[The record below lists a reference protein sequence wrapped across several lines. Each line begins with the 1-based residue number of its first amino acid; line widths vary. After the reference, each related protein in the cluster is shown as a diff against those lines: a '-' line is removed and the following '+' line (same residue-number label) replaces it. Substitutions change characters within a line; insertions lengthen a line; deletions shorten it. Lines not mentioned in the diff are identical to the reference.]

1 MITSTLLFLAC
12 AHTPETPVID
22 LSKPPTVADT
32 PLYTPPVTSVH
43 TLSNGTNVWIL
54 EKPGLPL
61 ISLRLVFAGGSAADP
76 DDAFGTVRMSDEML
90 ERGAGEY
97 DATAFAAEVE
107 RLALSLGSRTSETS
121 TSIALDAHTD
131 RLEAGLDLLA
141 DMVLRPRFDESTVNR
156 LKEIRLGEIAEA
168 RDDGKVISG
177 WAMDQLYFGKGHPI
191 AHPIIGTNTSV
202 KNLTPEDLR
211 DSWKSRIGPDRA
223 TFVVVGDVQTTPLL
237 ESLEARFGSWEA
249 TGNPVKDIPAPPVHS
264 GDQRFFFVDKPGTS
278 QTTLRI
284 MMSAPTMSDPA
295 QEPAE
300 LGSIVLGG
308 TFTSRLNRLLREEK
322 GYTYGA
328 RASTMGRNQ
337 YGYLEAR
344 TNVQREVSAP
354 ALSDLLSELRRYS
367 DGIDEAELAKAK
379 GAWQTQTVA
388 AMESRGSIASSF
400 AGLAANGLKPTDL
413 QENLAAAMA
422 ADTAAVNNAIT
433 KSVLDEAIILVVG
446 DLAEI
451 QADIEQAV
459 PASWQVIELD
469 Q

>member
-1 MITSTLLFLAC
+1 
-12 AHTPETPVID
+12 
-22 LSKPPTVADT
+22 
-32 PLYTPPVTSVH
+32 
-43 TLSNGTNVWIL
+43 
-54 EKPGLPL
+54 
-61 ISLRLVFAGGSAADP
+61 VFSGGSAADP
-76 DDAFGTVRMSDEML
+76 GEAYGTVSMSDEML

-107 RLALSLGSRTSETS
+107 RLAISLGSHTSETS
-121 TSIALDAHTD
+121 TSIGLDAHTD

-168 RDDGKVISG
+168 SDDGKVISG
-177 WAMDQLYFGKGHPI
+177 WTMDELYFGKGHPI
-191 AHPIIGTNTSV
+191 AHPIIGTIESV
-202 KNLTPEDLR
+202 KNLSPEGLKL
-211 DSWKSRIGPDRA
+211 SWETRLGPDRA

-237 ESLEARFGSWEA
+237 ESLEARFGTWEP

-264 GDQRFFFVDKPGTS
+264 GDDRFFFVDKPGTS
-278 QTTLRI
+278 QTSLRI
-284 MMSAPTMSDPA
+284 MMSAPAMNDPA

-354 ALSDLLSELRRYS
+354 ALSDLLAELQRYS
-367 DGIDEAELAKAK
+367 QGIDEAELAKAK

-400 AGLAANGLKPTDL
+400 AALAANGLKPSDL
-413 QENLAAAMA
+413 QENLSAAMT
-422 ADTAAVNNAIT
+422 ADTDSVNKAIT
-433 KSVLDEAIILVVG
+433 KSNLDHAIILVVG

-451 QADIEQAV
+451 QTDIEKAV
-459 PASWQVIELD
+459 PASWQVIQLNE
-469 Q
+469 

>member
-1 MITSTLLFLAC
+1 MTSVLLFLAC

-22 LSKPPTVADT
+22 LSTPPTVADT

-43 TLSNGTNVWIL
+43 VLSNGAEVWIL
-54 EKPGLPL
+54 EKAGLPL
-61 ISLRLVFAGGSAADP
+61 TSLRLVFSGGSAADP
-76 DDAFGTVRMSDEML
+76 GEAYGTVSMSDEML

-107 RLALSLGSRTSETS
+107 RLAISLGSHTSETS
-121 TSIALDAHTD
+121 TSIGLDAHTD

-168 RDDGKVISG
+168 SDDGKVISG
-177 WAMDQLYFGKGHPI
+177 WTMDELYFGKGHPI
-191 AHPIIGTNTSV
+191 AHPIIGTIESV
-202 KNLTPEDLR
+202 KNLSPEGLKL
-211 DSWKSRIGPDRA
+211 SWETRLGPDRA

-237 ESLEARFGSWEA
+237 ESLEARFGTWEP

-264 GDQRFFFVDKPGTS
+264 GDDRFFFVDKPGTS
-278 QTTLRI
+278 QTSLRI
-284 MMSAPTMSDPA
+284 MMSAPAMNDPA

-354 ALSDLLSELRRYS
+354 ALSDLLAELQRYS
-367 DGIDEAELAKAK
+367 QGIDEAELAKAK

-400 AGLAANGLKPTDL
+400 AALAANGLKPSDL
-413 QENLAAAMA
+413 QENLSAAMT
-422 ADTAAVNNAIT
+422 ADTDSVNKAIT
-433 KSVLDEAIILVVG
+433 KSNLDHAIILVVG

-451 QADIEQAV
+451 QTDIEKAV
-459 PASWQVIELD
+459 PASWQVIQLNE
-469 Q
+469 

>member
-1 MITSTLLFLAC
+1 MTSFLLFFAC

-22 LSKPPTVADT
+22 LSKPPIVSDT

-43 TLSNGTNVWIL
+43 TLSNGAEVWVL

-61 ISLRLVFAGGSAADP
+61 TSLRLVLSGGSAADP
-76 DDAFGTVRMSDEML
+76 GDAYGTVSMSDEML

-107 RLALSLGSRTSETS
+107 KLAITLGSRTSETS
-121 TSIALDAHTD
+121 TSIGLDAHTD

-141 DMVLRPRFDESTVNR
+141 DMVLRPRFDENTVNR

-168 RDDGKVISG
+168 SDDGKVISG
-177 WAMDQLYFGKGHPI
+177 WTMDELYFGKGHPI
-191 AHPIIGTNTSV
+191 AHPIMGTITSV
-202 KNLTPEDLR
+202 KNLSPEDLKR
-211 DSWKSRIGPDRA
+211 SWASRMGPDRA
-223 TFVVVGDVQTTPLL
+223 TFVVVGDVKTAPLL
-237 ESLEARFGSWEA
+237 ESLETRFGAWEP

-264 GDQRFFFVDKPGTS
+264 GDERFFFVDKPGTS
-278 QTTLRI
+278 QTSLRV
-284 MMSAPTMSDPA
+284 MMSAPAMNDPA

-354 ALSDLLSELRRYS
+354 ALSDLLAELERYS
-367 DGIDEAELAKAK
+367 QGIDEAELAKAK
-379 GAWQTQTVA
+379 GAWQTQTVS

-400 AGLAANGLKPTDL
+400 AALAANGLKPSDL
-413 QENLAAAMA
+413 QDNLSAAMT
-422 ADTAAVNNAIT
+422 ADTASVNQAIS
-433 KSVLDEAIILVVG
+433 KSNLDQAIILVVG

-451 QADIEQAV
+451 QEDIEQAV
-459 PASWQVIELD
+459 PARWQVIQGD
-469 Q
+469 K